1 MVEKHFGRRHFD
13 DGEVIFAQ
21 GQRGFE
27 AYLIT
32 NGKVRLTKEEYGIEL
47 YIDTIGPEQVFGE
60 MAIISE
66 MPRMATATA
75 VGETHCLSLNRV
87 GLQNMMGT
95 ASQEFQDN
103 MIFLITYNR
112 EVLPYDLR
120 EKADE
125 GSFGAEWHRKV
136 RELLAD
142 RKFCQELKGVQ
153 PILIGFVNALVAYA
167 ERRIPP
173 DAG

>member
-1 MVEKHFGRRHFD
+1 MVEKYFGRRRFD
-13 DGEVIFAQ
+13 DGEVIFTQ

-27 AYLIT
+27 AYLIAK
-32 NGKVRLTKEEYGIEL
+32 GKVRLTKEEYGIEL

-87 GLQNMMGT
+87 GLQNMMGI
-95 ASQEFQDN
+95 ASQEFQDKVN
-103 MIFLITYNR
+103 FLITYNR

-120 EKADE
+120 EKAGE
-125 GSFGAEWHRKV
+125 GSFEVEWHRKV
-136 RELLAD
+136 RELLTD
-142 RKFCQELKGVQ
+142 RIFHQELKGAQ
-153 PILIGFVNALVAYA
+153 PILRGFVNALVAYA

-173 DAG
+173 DAS